1 MLKISSYLYTKFLQ
15 GKNRKVS
22 NRKPKKKG
30 FVKKNIFLQCT
41 LYYEK
46 IMLVFPNTKGG
57 FIVVLPFLTEAAFT
71 NIIPSWTYKYIY
83 SSHCTLN

>member
-1 MLKISSYLYTKFLQ
+1 MLFKKFEFFMLKISSYLYTKFLQ

-46 IMLVFPNTKGG
+46 IMLVSLILKEGS
-57 FIVVLPFLTEAAFT
+57 L
-71 NIIPSWTYKYIY
+71 
-83 SSHCTLN
+83 